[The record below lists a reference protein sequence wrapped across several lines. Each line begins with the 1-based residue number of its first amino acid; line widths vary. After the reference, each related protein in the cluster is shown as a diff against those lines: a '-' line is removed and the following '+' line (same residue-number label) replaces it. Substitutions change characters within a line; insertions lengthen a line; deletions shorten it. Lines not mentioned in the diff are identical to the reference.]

1 MARVLIVDDSMFM
14 RKVLGD
20 ILTKNGHQVVGEAPS
35 GEEALT
41 MIAKAKPDIVTLDLV
56 MPGMGGMEVLR
67 KTKGDASRPTFVIVS
82 AVGQQSEIREA
93 MALGAADFLVKP
105 FDEAAVVKTVNAVV
119 K

>member
-20 ILTKNGHQVVGEAPS
+20 ILTKNGHQVVGEAQS

-41 MIAKAKPDIVTLDLV
+41 AIARSKPDLVTLDLV
-56 MPGMGGMEVLR
+56 MPGMGGMELLR
-67 KTKGDASRPTFVIVS
+67 KLSREPARPRVVIVS
-82 AVGQQSEIREA
+82 AVGQQAEIREA
-93 MALGAADFLVKP
+93 MTLGAADFLVKP
-105 FDEAAVVKTVNAVV
+105 FDEAAVVKTVSAVV